1 MLIELRSIFRKI
13 PYNFRLFLA
22 VILQGIVSGLSGIV
36 LHYLLEIVESLA
48 FGQSEKHT
56 GFLTDGVSSSRIGL
70 SLIIVGLGSSLVWY
84 FLQKGSKIYS
94 IKAQMKDETAQYK
107 LHFQKQLFHSI
118 WQIIAV
124 GGGAPIGKEA
134 APREIGT
141 LFAGPVGKIC
151 ILSMKDRIF
160 LLACGAGAGLAAVY
174 QVPLTSVFFVFETLG
189 IALSIKRFVLVGLTT
204 YVSTYIAG
212 LVISDQALYQ
222 ILAITWSLKEMWI
235 IPLLLL
241 FLTPLAWL
249 FGRLSKEASSKRIKD
264 KRILLTLPSA
274 FLFLVGLASY
284 FPHLLGNGRMMAQ
297 EVLNGSSGKTVL
309 LLFILKAL
317 VVLITLWAGAGAYG
331 GPLTPSFALGIAGAA
346 LLGMILGVESQ
357 PTTLLLGSVC
367 FLSVTLRAPLS
378 ATGLVI
384 GFTGIGLDSLPYLL
398 IIAFLAYDFAKV
410 LDRFPLGSIL
420 CKMSKNRVIR

>member
-36 LHYLLEIVESLA
+36 LHYLLEMVESLA
-48 FGQSEKHT
+48 FGQSEHHS

-84 FLQKGSKIYS
+84 FLQKGAKIYS
-94 IKAQMKDETAQYK
+94 IKAQMKDETSQYK
-107 LHFQKQLFHSI
+107 LHFLRQLIHSI

-141 LFAGPVGKIC
+141 LFAGPIGKIC
-151 ILSMKDRIF
+151 SLSKKDQIF

-189 IALSIKRFVLVGLTT
+189 IALSIKRFFLVGLTT

-222 ILAITWSLKEMWI
+222 IPAITWSLKEIWI

-249 FGRLSKEASSKRIKD
+249 FDRLSKTASSNRIKD

-274 FLFLVGLASY
+274 FLFLAGLASY

-297 EVLNGSSGKTVL
+297 EVLNGSNGKTVF

-317 VVLITLWAGAGAYG
+317 VVIIILWAGAYG
-331 GPLTPSFALGIAGAA
+331 GTLTPSFALGMAGAA
-346 LLGMILGVESQ
+346 LLGMILNGNSQ
-357 PTTLLLGSVC
+357 PSILLLGSVC
-367 FLSVTLRAPLS
+367 FLSVTLRAPIS

-384 GFTGIGLDSLPYLL
+384 GFTGLGIDSLPYLL
-398 IIAFLAYDFAKV
+398 VTAVLAYKFSEI
-410 LDRFPLGSIL
+410 LDRSPWANIL
-420 CKMSKNRVIR
+420 CQKSKNRVIR

>member
-1 MLIELRSIFRKI
+1 MLKELRSIFQKI
-13 PYNFRLFLA
+13 PYNLKLFLA
-22 VILQGIVSGLSGIV
+22 VILQGIVSGLSGIF
-36 LHYLLEIVESLA
+36 LHYLLEMVEELA
-48 FGQSEKHT
+48 FGRSEHHS

-94 IKAQMKDETAQYK
+94 IKAQMKDETSQYK
-107 LHFQKQLFHSI
+107 LHFLRQLFHSI

-141 LFAGPVGKIC
+141 LFAGPIGKIC

-204 YVSTYIAG
+204 YISTYIAG

-222 ILAITWSLKEMWI
+222 ISAITWSLKEIWI

-249 FGRLSKEASSKRIKD
+249 FGRLSKAASSNRIKD
-264 KRILLTLPSA
+264 KRVLLALPTA

-317 VVLITLWAGAGAYG
+317 VVLITLWAGAYG
-331 GPLTPSFALGIAGAA
+331 GTLTPSFALGIAGAA
-346 LLGMILGVESQ
+346 LLGIILGGDSQ
-357 PTTLLLGSVC
+357 LTMLFLGSVC

-398 IIAFLAYDFAKV
+398 ITAFLAYDFAKV
-410 LDRFPLGSIL
+410 LDRFPWASIL
-420 CKMSKNRVIR
+420 CQKSKNKVIR

>member
-1 MLIELRSIFRKI
+1 MLKESRRFFRKI

-36 LHYLLEIVESLA
+36 LHYLLEMVEELA
-48 FGQSEKHT
+48 FGQSEHHS

-94 IKAQMKDETAQYK
+94 IKAQMKDETSQYK
-107 LHFQKQLFHSI
+107 LHFLKQLFHSI

-141 LFAGPVGKIC
+141 LFAGPIGKIC

-212 LVISDQALYQ
+212 WVISDQASLPDSSYHMV
-222 ILAITWSLKEMWI
+222 IKGNMDYSLITSFLNPTSLAFWSLK
-235 IPLLLL
+235 
-241 FLTPLAWL
+241 
-249 FGRLSKEASSKRIKD
+249 
-264 KRILLTLPSA
+264 
-274 FLFLVGLASY
+274 
-284 FPHLLGNGRMMAQ
+284 
-297 EVLNGSSGKTVL
+297 
-309 LLFILKAL
+309 
-317 VVLITLWAGAGAYG
+317 
-331 GPLTPSFALGIAGAA
+331 
-346 LLGMILGVESQ
+346 
-357 PTTLLLGSVC
+357 
-367 FLSVTLRAPLS
+367 
-378 ATGLVI
+378 
-384 GFTGIGLDSLPYLL
+384 
-398 IIAFLAYDFAKV
+398 
-410 LDRFPLGSIL
+410 
-420 CKMSKNRVIR
+420 

>member
-1 MLIELRSIFRKI
+1 MLKDLRRFFRKI

-22 VILQGIVSGLSGIV
+22 VILQGIVSGLSGIF
-36 LHYLLEIVESLA
+36 LHYLLEMVESLA
-48 FGQSEKHT
+48 FGQSEHHS

-94 IKAQMKDETAQYK
+94 IKAQMKDETSQYK
-107 LHFQKQLFHSI
+107 LHFLKQLFHSI

-141 LFAGPVGKIC
+141 LFAGSIGKIC
-151 ILSMKDRIF
+151 FLSKKDQIF

-189 IALSIKRFVLVGLTT
+189 IALSIKRFVLVGLAT

-212 LVISDQALYQ
+212 WVISDQALYQ
-222 ILAITWSLKEMWI
+222 IPAITWSLKEIWN

-249 FGRLSKEASSKRIKD
+249 FGHLSKAASSNRIKD
-264 KRILLTLPSA
+264 KRILLTLPTA
-274 FLFLVGLASY
+274 FLFLAGLASY

-297 EVLNGSSGKTVL
+297 EVLNGSNGKTVF

-317 VVLITLWAGAGAYG
+317 VVLITLWAGAYG
-331 GPLTPSFALGIAGAA
+331 GTLTPSFALGMAGAG
-346 LLGMILGVESQ
+346 LLSMIIGLDSQ
-357 PTTLLLGSVC
+357 PTVLLLGSVC
-367 FLSVTLRAPLS
+367 FLSVTLRAPIS

-384 GFTGIGLDSLPYLL
+384 GFTGLGIDSLPYLL
-398 IIAFLAYDFAKV
+398 VTAVLAYEFAKM
-410 LDRFPLGSIL
+410 LDHFPCASIL
-420 CKMSKNRVIR
+420 CQKSKNKVIR

>member
-1 MLIELRSIFRKI
+1 MLKELRSIFQKI
-13 PYNFRLFLA
+13 PYHLKLFLA
-22 VILQGIVSGLSGIV
+22 VILQGIVSGLSGIF
-36 LHYLLEIVESLA
+36 LHYLLEMVEELA
-48 FGQSEKHT
+48 FGQLEHHS

-94 IKAQMKDETAQYK
+94 IKAQMKDETSRYK
-107 LHFQKQLFHSI
+107 LHFLRQLFHSI

-141 LFAGPVGKIC
+141 LFAGPIGKIC
-151 ILSMKDRIF
+151 FLSKKDQIF

-174 QVPLTSVFFVFETLG
+174 QVPLASVFFVFETLG
-189 IALSIKRFVLVGLTT
+189 IALSIKRFVLVGLAT

-212 LVISDQALYQ
+212 WVISDQALYQ
-222 ILAITWSLKEMWI
+222 IPAITWSLKEIWI

-241 FLTPLAWL
+241 FLTPLAWF
-249 FGRLSKEASSKRIKD
+249 FGRLSKEVSSNRIKD
-264 KRILLTLPSA
+264 KQILLTLPTA
-274 FLFLVGLASY
+274 FLFLAGLASY

-297 EVLNGSSGKTVL
+297 EVLNGSNGKTVF

-317 VVLITLWAGAGAYG
+317 VVLITLWAGAYG
-331 GPLTPSFALGIAGAA
+331 GRLTPSFALGMAGAA
-346 LLGMILGVESQ
+346 LLGMILGLDSQ
-357 PTTLLLGSVC
+357 PTVLLLGSVC
-367 FLSVTLRAPLS
+367 FLSVTLRAPIS

-384 GFTGIGLDSLPYLL
+384 GFTGLGIDSLSYLL
-398 IIAFLAYDFAKV
+398 VTAVLAYEFAKI
-410 LDRFPLGSIL
+410 LDRFSWANIL
-420 CKMSKNRVIR
+420 CQKSKNRVIR

>member
-36 LHYLLEIVESLA
+36 LHYLLEMVESLA
-48 FGQSEKHT
+48 FGQSEHHS

-84 FLQKGSKIYS
+84 FLQKGAKIYS
-94 IKAQMKDETAQYK
+94 IKAQMKDETSQYK
-107 LHFQKQLFHSI
+107 LHFLRQLIHSI

-141 LFAGPVGKIC
+141 LFAGPIGKIC
-151 ILSMKDRIF
+151 SLSKKDQIF

-189 IALSIKRFVLVGLTT
+189 IALSIKRFFLVGLTT

-222 ILAITWSLKEMWI
+222 IPAITWSLKEIWI

-249 FGRLSKEASSKRIKD
+249 FDRLSKTASSNRIKD

-274 FLFLVGLASY
+274 FLFLAGLASY

-297 EVLNGSSGKTVL
+297 EVLNGSNGQTVF

-317 VVLITLWAGAGAYG
+317 VVIIILWAGAYG
-331 GPLTPSFALGIAGAA
+331 GTLTPSFALGMAGAA
-346 LLGMILGVESQ
+346 LLGMILNGNSQ
-357 PTTLLLGSVC
+357 PSILLLGSVC
-367 FLSVTLRAPLS
+367 FLSVTLRAPIS

-384 GFTGIGLDSLPYLL
+384 GFTGLGIDSLPYLL
-398 IIAFLAYDFAKV
+398 VTAVLAYKFSEI
-410 LDRFPLGSIL
+410 LDRSPWANIL
-420 CKMSKNRVIR
+420 CQKSKNRVIR

>member
-160 LLACGAGAGLAAVY
+160 LLACGAGAGLVAVY

-222 ILAITWSLKEMWI
+222 IPAIAWSLKETWI

-249 FGRLSKEASSKRIKD
+249 FGRLSKAASSNRIKD
-264 KRILLTLPSA
+264 KRILLTLPTA
-274 FLFLVGLASY
+274 FLFLAGLASY

-297 EVLNGSSGKTVL
+297 EVLNGSNGKTVF

-317 VVLITLWAGAGAYG
+317 VVLITLWAGAYG
-331 GPLTPSFALGIAGAA
+331 GTLTPSFALGMAGAA
-346 LLGMILGVESQ
+346 LFGMILGGDSQ
-357 PTTLLLGSVC
+357 PSILLLGSVC
-367 FLSVTLRAPLS
+367 FLSVTLRAPWS

-384 GFTGIGLDSLPYLL
+384 GFTGLGLDSLPYLL
-398 IIAFLAYDFAKV
+398 VTAVLAYEFAKI
-410 LDRFPLGSIL
+410 LDRFSWANIL
-420 CKMSKNRVIR
+420 CQKSKNRVIR

>member
-13 PYNFRLFLA
+13 PYNFRLFIA
-22 VILQGIVSGLSGIV
+22 VILQGIVSGLSGIF
-36 LHYLLEIVESLA
+36 LHYLLEMVEELA
-48 FGQSEKHT
+48 FGRSEHHT
-56 GFLTDGVSSSRIGL
+56 GFLTDGVSSSQIGL
-70 SLIIVGLGSSLVWY
+70 SLMIVGLASSLVWY

-94 IKAQMKDETAQYK
+94 IKAQMKDETSQYK
-107 LHFQKQLFHSI
+107 LHFLKQLFHSI

-141 LFAGPVGKIC
+141 LFAGPIGKKC
-151 ILSMKDRIF
+151 FLSKKDQIF

-189 IALSIKRFVLVGLTT
+189 IALSIKRFVLIGLTT

-222 ILAITWSLKEMWI
+222 IPSLSWSLKEIWI

-241 FLTPLAWL
+241 FLTPLAWF
-249 FGRLSKEASSKRIKD
+249 FGRLSKEMSSNRIKD
-264 KRILLTLPSA
+264 KRVLLTLPTA

-297 EVLNGSSGKTVL
+297 EILNGSSGQTVL
-309 LLFILKAL
+309 LMFFLKAV
-317 VVLITLWAGAGAYG
+317 VVLITLWAGAYG
-331 GPLTPSFALGIAGAA
+331 GTLTPSFALGMAGAT
-346 LLGMILGVESQ
+346 LLGIILGGDSHL
-357 PTTLLLGSVC
+357 TMLLLGSVC
-367 FLSVTLRAPLS
+367 FLSVTLRAPIS

-384 GFTGIGLDSLPYLL
+384 GFTGLGIDSLPYLL
-398 IIAFLAYDFAKV
+398 VTAVLAYEFAKM
-410 LDRFPLGSIL
+410 LDHFPCASIL
-420 CKMSKNRVIR
+420 CQKSNNKVIR

>member
-13 PYNFRLFLA
+13 PYNFRLFIA
-22 VILQGIVSGLSGIV
+22 VILQGIVSGLSGIF
-36 LHYLLEIVESLA
+36 LHYLLEMVEGLA
-48 FGQSEKHT
+48 FDQSEHHS

-84 FLQKGSKIYS
+84 FLQKGSKIFS
-94 IKAQMKDETAQYK
+94 IKDQMKDETSQYK
-107 LHFQKQLFHSI
+107 LHFLRQLFHSI
-118 WQIIAV
+118 WQNIAV
-124 GGGAPIGKEA
+124 GGGASIGKEA

-141 LFAGPVGKIC
+141 LFAGPIGKIC
-151 ILSMKDRIF
+151 SLSKKDQIF

-222 ILAITWSLKEMWI
+222 IPAITWSLKEIWI

-249 FGRLSKEASSKRIKD
+249 FGRLSKAASSNRIKD
-264 KRILLTLPSA
+264 KRILLTLPTA
-274 FLFLVGLASY
+274 FLFLAGLASY

-297 EVLNGSSGKTVL
+297 EVLNGSNGKTVL

-317 VVLITLWAGAGAYG
+317 AVLIILWAGAYG
-331 GPLTPSFALGIAGAA
+331 GNLTPSFALGMAGAGV
-346 LLGMILGVESQ
+346 LCMILGLGSQ
-357 PTTLLLGSVC
+357 STILLLGSVC
-367 FLSVTLRAPLS
+367 FLSVTLRAPIS

-384 GFTGIGLDSLPYLL
+384 GFTGLGIDSLPYLL
-398 IIAFLAYDFAKV
+398 VTAVLAYEFAKM
-410 LDRFPLGSIL
+410 LDHFPCASIL
-420 CKMSKNRVIR
+420 CQKSNNKVIR